1 MTAERYDQLTG
12 PSAACRQFDLELAA
26 YLEGEERPA
35 VVEHAR
41 ECPFC
46 RVVLADFEGIHGACR
61 QLPLEEPPARVW
73 ANLHAA
79 LVAEGA
85 FPEPVVGWQLI
96 LQQLRFFPSPAPVA
110 AMACL
115 LILGSALLVTP
126 RAPDQVLSSH
136 RPSASQ
142 EAVVASAGFPGPPG
156 DLARTVQ
163 ELETSYKARAKFFE
177 PDVKESYEAG
187 LMRLDNSIR
196 ECLDSIKHEPDNT
209 LAHEYLL
216 DAYTRKAEVLAAA
229 LEFDAR

>member
-1 MTAERYDQLTG
+1 MTAERYEELTG
-12 PSAACRQFDLELAA
+12 RGAACRQFDLELAA
-26 YLEGEERPA
+26 HLEGEERPA
-35 VVEHAR
+35 VIAHAR

-46 RVVLADFEGIHGACR
+46 RVVLADFEGIRAACR
-61 QLPLEEPPARVW
+61 ELPLEEPPARVW
-73 ANLHAA
+73 AHLHAA

-85 FPEPVVGWQLI
+85 FPEPVVGWQVF

-115 LILGSALLVTP
+115 LVLGSALLVTP
-126 RAPDQVLSSH
+126 RAPDQILSSY
-136 RPSASQ
+136 RSPASE
-142 EAVVASAGFPGPPG
+142 EAVVASAGFSSSPG

-163 ELETSYKARAKFFE
+163 ELETSYKARANFIE
-177 PDVKESYEAG
+177 PEVKESYEAG
-187 LMRLDNSIR
+187 LKHLDNSIR
-196 ECLDSIKHEPDNT
+196 ECLVSIQHEPDNT